1 MFVFSNLAT
10 SLDGKIASADRGL
23 FPLGT
28 PADRRQMQ
36 VLRKR
41 ADAVLMGAS
50 TLRAYKGPLKIRGEK
65 AAPLNVIVSSTL
77 SGISPSWSFFK
88 EPKIG
93 RLLFVSKKIDAT
105 RRRKFGKVAE
115 LFLLD
120 PRKATAP
127 QIVDELSRRGIK
139 KLLVEGGGS
148 VMWDFASADLLDEL
162 HVTLTPWV
170 VGGADAPTLV
180 DGRGFSSGRGL
191 KLKLASVRR
200 LRDELYLVYRRTLKS
215 TRGSG
220 R

>member
-28 PADRRQMQ
+28 PADRKHMQ

-93 RLLFVSKKIDAT
+93 RLLFVSKKIDTAQL
-105 RRRKFGKVAE
+105 RKFEKVAE
-115 LFLLD
+115 LFLFD
-120 PRKATAP
+120 PRKPVAP
-127 QIVDELSRRGIK
+127 QIVDELSRRRIK
-139 KLLVEGGGS
+139 NLLVEGGGS
-148 VMWDFASADLLDEL
+148 VMWDFARADLLDEL
-162 HVTLTPWV
+162 HVTLTPWLL
-170 VGGADAPTLV
+170 GGADAPTLV
-180 DGRGFSSGRGL
+180 DGEGFRSGRGM
-191 KLKLASVRR
+191 KLKLEKVHR
-200 LRDELYLVYRRTLKS
+200 LKNELYLTYSRSQKS
-215 TRGSG
+215 TRGPG